1 MNNVEIFFGLKA
13 KTYSYLIDDDR
24 KDIKAKGTQKHIRKG
39 NFKFK
44 DSKSSL
50 DKPQYENK
58 LN

>member
-1 MNNVEIFFGLKA
+1 MEIFFGLKA

-50 DKPQYENK
+50 DEPQYENK